1 MTTTSKLNLS
11 LNASNIHYTHHF
23 LWRCQV
29 QVLDTFRYA
38 ANEFYSKIF
47 FTVYSRLNIRILKAY
62 LQYKFTPAVQR
73 VNGASFFEVTT
84 SRSCDD
90 VNGFHNVT
98 FGPGGKTIISC
109 LVCFGKIPGFN
120 LWKLSWLSGVF
131 PPFVRQFSKW
141 MREPEVK
148 LHHVVYEVWLVSYLF
163 FSFQIWCFRKWIIK
177 ANICEL
183 HVSTPYGFLI

>member
-1 MTTTSKLNLS
+1 M
-11 LNASNIHYTHHF
+11 
-23 LWRCQV
+23 
-29 QVLDTFRYA
+29 
-38 ANEFYSKIF
+38 
-47 FTVYSRLNIRILKAY
+47 
-62 LQYKFTPAVQR
+62 QYKFTVQR

-131 PPFVRQFSKW
+131 PPFVGQFSKW

-163 FSFQIWCFRKWIIK
+163 FWFQIWYFRKWIITSIGQSK
-177 ANICEL
+177 HMRVTRFNPL
-183 HVSTPYGFLI
+183 WVSAGRKRIFLFMGSVQISPYGLVCEREESWC